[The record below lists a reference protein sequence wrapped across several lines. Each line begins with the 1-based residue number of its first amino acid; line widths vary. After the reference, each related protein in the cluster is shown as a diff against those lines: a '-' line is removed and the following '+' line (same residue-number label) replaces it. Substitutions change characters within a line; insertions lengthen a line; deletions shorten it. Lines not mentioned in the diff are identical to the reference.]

1 MPPPGHP
8 LRARAIG
15 LTQLHRL
22 GREYPDPNY
31 HFLPKL
37 RAMFRKNA
45 HLTDTQEIESKLAL
59 AEFVKRE
66 TETLYR
72 LKKYRTLRRRSV
84 SSWSH
89 GRKACH
95 RATAAPQHH
104 RYRGAVARVSLLHM
118 TIPDYYGILGVPPTA
133 SQEAIKKAYQRES
146 LRSHPDRFPNATPE
160 ETHAHTQRFQNYM
173 LSDPARRAEY
183 DSMRTQQGYASS
195 ADDASTQDE
204 SARFFRMFGRGG
216 PSEQPQAQGLFADV
230 WEEMLRPEVEHHI
243 AGFVLG
249 YILANWPGGTYKP
262 LTQRWVVPR
271 SGTGSAPCA
280 TPRGSR

>member
-1 MPPPGHP
+1 
-8 LRARAIG
+8 
-15 LTQLHRL
+15 
-22 GREYPDPNY
+22 
-31 HFLPKL
+31 
-37 RAMFRKNA
+37 
-45 HLTDTQEIESKLAL
+45 
-59 AEFVKRE
+59 
-66 TETLYR
+66 
-72 LKKYRTLRRRSV
+72 
-84 SSWSH
+84 
-89 GRKACH
+89 
-95 RATAAPQHH
+95 
-104 RYRGAVARVSLLHM
+104 M

-160 ETHAHTQRFQNYM
+160 ETHAHTQRFQSVADAYYM

-230 WEEMLRPEVEHHI
+230 WEEMLRPEVEHHTPFWGASGTV

-249 YILANWPGGTYKP
+249 YILANWPGALGGATIGNRLGAVRDAKGQSVSEVF
-262 LTQRWVVPR
+262 LRMSSSERARILRALAVKVL
-271 SGTGSAPCA
+271 GSF
-280 TPRGSR
+280 S